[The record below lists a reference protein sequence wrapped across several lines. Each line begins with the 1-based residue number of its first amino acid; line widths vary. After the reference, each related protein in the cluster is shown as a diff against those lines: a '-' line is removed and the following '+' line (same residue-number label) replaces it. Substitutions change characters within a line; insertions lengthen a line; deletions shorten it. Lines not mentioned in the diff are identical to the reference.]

1 MGSRKL
7 ILPFGNYLPLG
18 KSNRGRLI
26 TMKLKLRLIKDN
38 KIIMD
43 MPLSMDGWPK
53 ERLKHELDS
62 FEQELSR
69 FSKFFDA
76 LSHETRLRMMT
87 RLFEH
92 DEQALGFADFMHDLD
107 LNPKTVWEN
116 TRKLRDG
123 GLLTKSRDGKYRS
136 SDPAAAEFL
145 MVSLALRRLL
155 QVIDEL

>member
-1 MGSRKL
+1 
-7 ILPFGNYLPLG
+7 
-18 KSNRGRLI
+18 
-26 TMKLKLRLIKDN
+26 MKLKLRLMKDN

-43 MPLSMDGWPK
+43 MPLSTDDWPR
-53 ERLKHELDS
+53 ERLEQELDS

-69 FSKFFDA
+69 FSKLFDA

-87 RLFEH
+87 RLLEH
-92 DEQALGFADFMHDLD
+92 DEQALGFADFMRDLD

-116 TRKLRDG
+116 TRKLREG

-145 MVSLALRRLL
+145 LVSLALRRLL